1 MASELEV
8 DKISGTTTA
17 GSISVTGE
25 GNSTTTNLQQGLCKA
40 WVQFDGTATDAAAR
54 DSNNVSSMTDHSTG
68 TYSVNFTNNMANDDY
83 SFAMSGSQT
92 ATGQPISTGD
102 SGHQTVV
109 AVGSLKFS
117 LVATGTYSVTDCN
130 IATAIIIGDLA

>member
-1 MASELEV
+1 MSTVKVNTLT
-8 DKISGTTTA
+8 GTTTA
-17 GSISVTGE
+17 GSIAVTGE

-40 WVQFDGTATDAAAR
+40 WVQFDGDATDAAAR
-54 DSNNVSSMTDHSTG
+54 DSNNVGSMTDHSTG

-83 SFAMSGSQT
+83 AFAM
-92 ATGQPISTGD
+92 AANNDDTGTGMVTGD

-117 LVATGTYSVTDCN
+117 FTGSSSNSVTDT
-130 IATAIIIGDLA
+130 IIGSAMIIGDLA

>member
-1 MASELEV
+1 MSTVIVNTLT
-8 DKISGTTTA
+8 GTTTA

-40 WVQFDGTATDAAAR
+40 WVQFDGDATDAAAR
-54 DSNNVSSMTDHSTG
+54 DSNNVGSMTDHSTG
-68 TYSVNFTNNMANDDY
+68 TYSVNYTNNMANDDY
-83 SFAMSGSQT
+83 SFAM
-92 ATGQPISTGD
+92 AANNNDTGTGMVTGD

-117 LVATGTYSVTDCN
+117 FTGSSSNSVTDT
-130 IATAIIIGDLA
+130 IIGSAMIIGDLA